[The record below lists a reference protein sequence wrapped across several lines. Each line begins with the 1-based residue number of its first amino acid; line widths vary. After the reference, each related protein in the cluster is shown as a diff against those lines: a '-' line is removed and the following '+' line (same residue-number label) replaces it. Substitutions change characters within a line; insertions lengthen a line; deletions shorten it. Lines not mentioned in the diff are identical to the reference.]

1 MTRGPQWSSSRL
13 LLVGSLTDW
22 GSHRHFSTACC
33 SDSYGHTRPCRDNRM
48 SLSGLSTI
56 NSTKEISS
64 LSDDMKKIKTQI
76 CYPGQNHELICLCS
90 CLKYPSPSS
99 VCVCVNV
106 PIGWVGG
113 HACKYVM
120 DVYVETKCWSQVSS
134 PLALCLASKFKA
146 SLCVHLIIEIT
157 NMLSFYMRT
166 GDLNVGPH
174 FCKRLLTDLYT
185 QTSVFLINIK
195 TLVNHRQAP
204 RWSHR
209 LTLDNM

>member
-1 MTRGPQWSSSRL
+1 MVTPDRAETTECHCQAWAP
-13 LLVGSLTDW
+13 
-22 GSHRHFSTACC
+22 STALRRFLL
-33 SDSYGHTRPCRDNRM
+33 YQMIWRKLRPKSVIQDRIMNWSACVLVSNI
-48 SLSGLSTI
+48 LL
-56 NSTKEISS
+56 
-64 LSDDMKKIKTQI
+64 
-76 CYPGQNHELICLCS
+76 PPLCV
-90 CLKYPSPSS
+90 CVC